1 MSLTIARQMIGA
13 ELLKLRKKRALL
25 AWALVLTT
33 GVVAAFFGY
42 NAIQHASDPAH
53 NLAAGGTHGFNRA
66 TQLLGVWFGSL
77 AAILIGAEA
86 GASDV
91 ATGVFRDLVTTG
103 RSRLALFAVRVPA
116 AVIIILAVSAVGFA
130 VSVVASVAFA
140 GSLPTPS
147 ASLIVESGLWIA
159 AANAIMATVAVGLA
173 SMTGSRPV
181 TLVSL
186 IGFQTIATN
195 LLINVKS
202 LGSVR
207 DAILNA
213 ALLQLKP
220 GSAEGR
226 GVAMAVGVAIVVVIA
241 WAAVWSVLGAWRT
254 QTRDA

>member
-25 AWALVLTT
+25 AWSLFLTT
-33 GVVAAFFGY
+33 GVVALFFGY
-42 NAIQHASDPAH
+42 NAIQHASDPAQH
-53 NLAAGGTHGFNRA
+53 MAAGGTHGFDRA
-66 TQLLGVWFGSL
+66 TQALGVWFGSL

-86 GASDV
+86 GAADV
-91 ATGVFRDLVTTG
+91 ATGAFRDLVTTG

-116 AVIIILAVSAVGFA
+116 AVIITWAVSAVGFA
-130 VSVVASVAFA
+130 VSLMASFAFA

-147 ASLIVESGLWIA
+147 ASLIIEAGLWVA
-159 AANAIMATVAVGLA
+159 AANAIVTTVAVGLA
-173 SMTGSRPV
+173 SMSGSRPV

-186 IGFQTIATN
+186 IGFQTVATN
-195 LLINVKS
+195 LLMNVKS

-213 ALLQLKP
+213 ALIQLKP
-220 GSAEGR
+220 GSAPDR
-226 GVAMAVGVAIVVVIA
+226 GVVMAVGVAVVVLIA
-241 WAAVWSVLGAWRT
+241 WAVVWSVLGAWRT